1 MPRHPEPDPVK
12 GDPIY
17 VSAGSYKGKHGW
29 RNEAKSDTAKMAYV
43 IIDMGNGLELAT
55 RIKKTSLGPMPQA
68 PRNYTEAAVQQ
79 IPDIDYHL
87 KRAAYHL
94 AKCQIHDLQ
103 DLAQIFGAMLLEA
116 RSELDALGPKAEYYG
131 IRYTDNTNNNQNNNN
146 QNV

>member
-55 RIKKTSLGPMPQA
+55 RIKKTSLGPIPDA
-68 PRNYTEAAVQQ
+68 PRSCTEAAVQQ
-79 IPDIDYHL
+79 IPDIEHHL
-87 KRAAYHL
+87 KRAAFHL
-94 AKCQIHDLQ
+94 AKCQINDLQ
-103 DLAQIFGAMLLEA
+103 DLNQIFGAMLLEA
-116 RSELDALGPKAEYYG
+116 QMELESLGPKAQCCAVQFNEN
-131 IRYTDNTNNNQNNNN
+131 DQNGNN